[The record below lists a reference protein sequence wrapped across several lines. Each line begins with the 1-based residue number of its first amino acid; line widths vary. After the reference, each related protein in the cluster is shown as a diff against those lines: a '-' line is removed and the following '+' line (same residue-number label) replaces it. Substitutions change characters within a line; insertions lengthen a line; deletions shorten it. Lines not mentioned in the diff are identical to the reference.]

1 MIRIKKYG
9 NRRLYNTETSRY
21 VNLDEIAALIREGQ
35 SVVVVDATTG
45 EDLTRAVLLQI
56 VLEVNQGA
64 EIFPPG
70 LLHRII
76 RSLGDHPAQRFLF
89 QQLGSALS
97 LMDAQIVALEEQFP
111 WMKAG
116 SPGWGA
122 TKPGAKPASEP
133 EPEPEPTTQQPE
145 AERPKEGRRPEAP
158 DTDSELAALRARLA
172 SLEARLKRG

>member
-21 VNLDEIAALIREGQ
+21 VNLDEIAALIREGEAVQ
-35 SVVVVDATTG
+35 VVDATTG
-45 EDLTRAVLLQI
+45 DDLTRAVLLQI

-97 LMDAQIVALEEQFP
+97 MMDAQIVALEEQFP

-122 TKPGAKPASEP
+122 TKPGAKPESEP
-133 EPEPEPTTQQPE
+133 EPEPTEEATQQPR
-145 AERPKEGRRPEAP
+145 AEGRRPEAP
-158 DTDSELAALRARLA
+158 DTDAELAALRARLA
-172 SLEARLKRG
+172 SLEARLKKG